1 MSLALVQWLRWTF
14 THYSLKMKTPQSLN
28 GRKWKKIIWNEEV
41 CQRIDIIDGKFK
53 GAQSCKVE
61 KNRTWDEITSIINE
75 LSRPIQFFISLFIH
89 QYYKRILQNL

>member
-1 MSLALVQWLRWTF
+1 MAEADIHSLLSKNENPAEPYWT
-14 THYSLKMKTPQSLN
+14 
-28 GRKWKKIIWNEEV
+28 KIEKNILYEEV

-89 QYYKRILQNL
+89 QYYKRILQKSVI